1 MIFLV
6 FALLTVTTS
15 AKEIAS
21 PREVDMYI
29 VTTIDGKIHALT
41 NHGAHVWTYNTG
53 QTFIRSRYTSAEN
66 SFLLPTL
73 EGEAILIN
81 DN

>member
-1 MIFLV
+1 MIFL
-6 FALLTVTTS
+6 FSLLALVA
-15 AKEIAS
+15 AKNEIAS
-21 PREVDMYI
+21 PSEVDMYI

-41 NHGAHVWTYNTG
+41 KHGSEVWTFDTG
-53 QTFIRSRYTSAEN
+53 QAFIRSRYTSAEN

-73 EGEAILIN
+73 EGDAILIN